1 MKVNLLFLFL
11 TFFAISPAFAQ
22 EAEEDND
29 SLVIKTAKNTY
40 RLNFQSAD
48 LNQVD
53 GFQQYRIW
61 GAHHMPFARSGNLG
75 LAAHRLSVEAQDWSV
90 NHNLGAYQTYVA

>member
-40 RLNFQSAD
+40 RLNFC
-48 LNQVD
+48 L
-53 GFQQYRIW
+53 
-61 GAHHMPFARSGNLG
+61 LKK
-75 LAAHRLSVEAQDWSV
+75 
-90 NHNLGAYQTYVA
+90 